1 MSAFTPL
8 APSALKGLQLY
19 TASVVDL
26 RRDVYLF
33 VDFVRREGL
42 KRAHRTNEIPRAS
55 ALKLAK
61 LCARPGEDVGVEP
74 EVEAEWADFVSR
86 LARSLGLVDFDV
98 EGVYAGYSSHEP
110 SFPDNH
116 VVVDAKRFEAWLA
129 SSPLEKERAIVDTLA
144 ATTDSE
150 FFSHATLFGR
160 EPRFDWAGRA
170 TGPHARLDLPAVR
183 RRLLALLAELP
194 TGEWLRMEELIAHVK
209 ATARDAILSP
219 TLKRVPPRALDAWE
233 KKRGVKT
240 VETFVDL
247 YENFREDPDERW
259 KQGPRALTEQTPD
272 VFERVEGRYLQY
284 FLQEIPYLCGFVE
297 LALVKL
303 PANAPPGKPPRERVR
318 AFKLTP
324 RLAQV
329 VRADPALDQVSVTVR
344 EDFEVIVEAPSWPDQ
359 ELDQLRPFCVTLAE
373 EPPIHRLRIDQK
385 RAVAWAATRPEAHP
399 IAPILFALTRGAL
412 PESVAAAV
420 DAWSGHAHKLTVLED
435 VTLIELLGPDADAV
449 RAELGA
455 LALPDAPSG
464 FAVTRDPK
472 RAVAV
477 LEEKLRV
484 PVVVTHEATGFVAGP
499 GKLCAPK
506 RAPRAAA
513 APAKRRASFAVEDL
527 VGCRSDDAKL
537 LKALHEALTEAKI
550 DARFVAGEGLLL
562 VRAAELPQ
570 VRAALRKLGD
580 RFEVDEGR

>member
-19 TASVVDL
+19 AAGVVDL

-61 LCARPGEDVGVEP
+61 ILARPGEEVGVEP

-116 VVVDAKRFEAWLA
+116 VVVQTKRFEAWLA

-144 ATTDSE
+144 KTTHSE
-150 FFSHATLFGR
+150 FFSRSTLFGW
-160 EPRFDWAGRA
+160 EPRFDSAGRA
-170 TGPHARLDLPAVR
+170 IGPHSRLDLPAVR
-183 RRLLALLAELP
+183 RRLLALLAKLP
-194 TGEWLRMEELIAHVK
+194 AGEWLRMEELIAHVK
-209 ATARDAILSP
+209 ATARDAIL
-219 TLKRVPPRALDAWE
+219 PPAIKKPGPKDPIRRAAKGEAADD
-233 KKRGVKT
+233 
-240 VETFVDL
+240 DL

-324 RLAQV
+324 GLAQV

-344 EDFEVIVEAPSWPDQ
+344 EDFEVVVEAPSWPDQ

-373 EPPIHRLRIDQK
+373 EPPTHRLRIDQK

-399 IAPILFALTRGAL
+399 IAPILFALTRGSL

-435 VTLIELLGPDADAV
+435 VTLIELLGPEADAV

-455 LALPDAPSG
+455 LALPDAPPG

-484 PVVVTHEATGFVAGP
+484 PVVVTHEATGFSAGP

-506 RAPRAAA
+506 RALRAPA

-550 DARFVAGEGLLL
+550 DARMITGEGLLL

-570 VRAALRKLGD
+570 VRAALRRLGD

>member
-8 APSALKGLQLY
+8 PPSALKGLQLY
-19 TASVVDL
+19 PAGVVDL

-42 KRAHRTNEIPRAS
+42 KRAHRNNEIPKGP
-55 ALKLAK
+55 ALKLVK
-61 LCARPGEDVGVEP
+61 ILARDEGGASADP
-74 EVEAEWADFVSR
+74 EVEIAWADYVSR
-86 LARSLGLVDFDV
+86 FARALGLVDFDV
-98 EGVYAGYSSHEP
+98 KGVYAGQSSYAP

-116 VVVDAKRFEAWLA
+116 VVVDERRFEAWLA
-129 SSPLEKERAIVDTLA
+129 SSPLEKERAIVDKLA
-144 ATTDSE
+144 ETTHSE
-150 FFSHATLFGR
+150 FFSHSTLFGR
-160 EPRFDWAGRA
+160 EPRFDTAGSA
-170 TGPHARLDLPAVR
+170 TGPHARLDLPAMR

-219 TLKRVPPRALDAWE
+219 TLKRVPPRELSAWE
-233 KKRGVKT
+233 KKRGEKS
-240 VETFVDL
+240 EATFVDL
-247 YENFREDPDERW
+247 YENFHEDPDERW
-259 KQGPRALTEQTPD
+259 KQGPRALTERTPD

-284 FLQEIPYLCGFVE
+284 FLQEIPYLCSFVE

-303 PANAPPGKPPRERVR
+303 PANVAHNKPPRERVR
-318 AFKLTP
+318 AFKLST

-329 VRADPALDQVSVTVR
+329 LRGDPVLDQVSVTVR
-344 EDFEVIVEAPSWPDQ
+344 EDFEVIVEAPSWPEQ

-373 EPPIHRLRIDQK
+373 EPPTHRLRIDQK

-435 VTLIELLGPDADAV
+435 VTLIELLGPEADAV

-455 LALPDAPSG
+455 LTLPDAPSG

-484 PVVVTHEATGFVAGP
+484 PVVVTHEATGFAAGP
-499 GKLCAPK
+499 GKLCTPK

-537 LKALHEALTEAKI
+537 LKALHEALTEAKVE
-550 DARFVAGEGLLL
+550 ARMIAGEGLLL